1 MKLLFLLCLFGCA
14 HRLQTSQAS
23 WFELWSKV
31 NFSGTGKTRLEVPPQ
46 SWTASFESGFE
57 ANSWQMSLRIPTQGE
72 VLFSFPGLTQ
82 SAMSPVDHN
91 DFRGEVLSALREA
104 SQQRKLNYPTLGQ
117 DFLQVVH
124 HVMRWSYSKELGLD
138 ASCVEKKTHLF
149 ECRRDHLT
157 SIWHWDSFKQEFVG
171 TFALRGEYRIKIF
184 FRNLTDSVFKRATF
198 EVSRSSS
205 AIQDI
210 ELRQDIFFR

>member
-1 MKLLFLLCLFGCA
+1 MSCA
-14 HRLQTSQAS
+14 HQIPSSQTS
-23 WFELWSKV
+23 WLELWSKV
-31 NFSGTGKTRLEVPPQ
+31 HFSGSGKTRLEVPPQ

-57 ANSWQMSLRIPTQGE
+57 KNDWQMSLRIPTQGE
-72 VLFSFPGLTQ
+72 VIFSFPGLTN
-82 SAMSPVDHN
+82 AVMSPIGQE
-91 DFRGEVLSALREA
+91 DFRGEVLAALREA

-124 HVMRWSYSKELGLD
+124 HVMRWSYDQELGLD
-138 ASCVEKKTHLF
+138 ASCVEKKQHLF
-149 ECRRDHLT
+149 ECRRDDINSL
-157 SIWHWDSFKQEFVG
+157 WHWDSFKQELVG
-171 TFALRGEYRIKIF
+171 TFALRGEYRIKFF
-184 FRNLTDSVFKRATF
+184 FRNLTESVFKRATF